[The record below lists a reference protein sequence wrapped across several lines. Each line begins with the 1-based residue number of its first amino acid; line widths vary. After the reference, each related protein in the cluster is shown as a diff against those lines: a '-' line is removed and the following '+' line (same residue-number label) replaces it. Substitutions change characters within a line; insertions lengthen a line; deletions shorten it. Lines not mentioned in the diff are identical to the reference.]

1 MNTRHLQILI
11 ERYRLGIIPLLV
23 LVLAGCA
30 STSQSD
36 DEGKYPLW
44 KVEGKGN
51 TVYLLGSVHLLP
63 ESAHP
68 FPEAFNSAYKQADE
82 VVFEISLDE
91 ADMMESMMGL
101 MFKAMMTNGKTLE
114 DVVSP
119 ETWALLEPRIDE
131 LAESFGEMAGGEGA
145 MGMAAGMDVN
155 PEMLKQVLVRMK
167 PWFLGMLL
175 QLGEAQEE
183 GGYRADLGVDMFY
196 TQKARED
203 GKKISGLE
211 TVSEQVGFLESLTG
225 DAGEEFLLS
234 SLRSTGQ
241 GADELDAMVD
251 AWKKGD
257 MNKLDQLVN
266 GSMKDA
272 PETYDRLIVQRNRN
286 WIPQIEKFLKNDK
299 NYLVVVGAGHLVGK
313 DSVVELLRQKGYK
326 VQRM

>member
-1 MNTRHLQILI
+1 MNIHHLQLLI
-11 ERYRLGIIPLLV
+11 ERYRLGLLPLLV
-23 LVLAGCA
+23 FVLAGCA

-36 DEGKYPLW
+36 NQGKYPLW

-68 FPEAFNSAYKQADE
+68 FPEAFNKAYNQADE

-91 ADMMESMMGL
+91 ADMMENMMSL

-114 DVVSP
+114 DVVSS
-119 ETWALLEPRIDE
+119 ETWELLEPRIDE
-131 LAESFGEMAGGEGA
+131 LAESFGEMAGDEA
-145 MGMAAGMDVN
+145 GMTMGMDVN

-175 QLGEAQEE
+175 QLGDAQVE

-203 GKKISGLE
+203 GKEISGLE
-211 TVSEQVGFLESLTG
+211 TVSEQVGFLESLSG

-234 SLRSTGQ
+234 SLRSTGPA
-241 GADELDAMVD
+241 ADELDAMVA

-257 MNKLDQLVN
+257 MKKLDELVN

-272 PETYDRLIVQRNRN
+272 PETYDRLIVQRNKN
-286 WIPQIEKFLKNDK
+286 WIPQIEKFLKNDQ
-299 NYLVVVGAGHLVGK
+299 NYLVVVGAAHLVGK
-313 DSVVELLRQKGYK
+313 DSVVELLRVQGYK
-326 VQRM
+326 VQRL